1 MLARLMIADS
11 TQSPLAGTAMVLPN
25 LTKTT
30 AHSPARLMIVDA
42 MRIRLAVE
50 MMSKN
55 NKKTS
60 SPTFSVKWIQ

>member
-30 AHSPARLMIVDA
+30 AHTHVRLMIVDV
-42 MRIRLAVE
+42 RQTQLAVGT
-50 MMSKN
+50 MSKN

-60 SPTFSVKWIQ
+60 SPTFSIKRI